1 MAETTPIRGTQ
12 RALPAP
18 RRRDETPRAKRLEPA
33 PLPETASAASA
44 GLGRP
49 DLTTIRPA
57 AAFLAQY
64 IDQHWNW
71 GRSPARKEEQRRHA
85 TGAYIQADMLPDLL
99 AETLRPGH
107 HERKL

>member
-1 MAETTPIRGTQ
+1 MTGIRPTGELQ

-18 RRRDETPRAKRLEPA
+18 RRGDETPRAKRLEPA
-33 PLPETASAASA
+33 PLPATAAQASA

-49 DLTTIRPA
+49 DLTTTRPA
-57 AAFLAQY
+57 APFLAQY
-64 IDQHWNW
+64 LDQHWNW
-71 GRSPARKEEQRRHA
+71 PRSSARKEERRRRA
-85 TGAYIQADMLPDLL
+85 TSAYIEADMLPDLL

>member
-1 MAETTPIRGTQ
+1 MD

-18 RRRDETPRAKRLEPA
+18 RRRDEPSRARRLEPA
-33 PLPETASAASA
+33 PLTEKTATASKA
-44 GLGRP
+44 GLGRA
-49 DLTTIRPA
+49 DLASTRPA
-57 AAFLAQY
+57 AGFLAQY

-71 GRSPARKEEQRRHA
+71 PRSPARKEEQRRRA
-85 TGAYIQADMLPDLL
+85 TGAYIEADMLPDLL

>member
-1 MAETTPIRGTQ
+1 MTGTTPTRGIQ

-33 PLPETASAASA
+33 PLPEPVQTATA

-49 DLTTIRPA
+49 DLTAMRPA

-64 IDQHWNW
+64 VDQHWNW
-71 GRSPARKEEQRRHA
+71 SRSPARKEEQRRRA
-85 TGAYIQADMLPDLL
+85 TGAYIEADMLPDLL
-99 AETLRPGH
+99 AETFRSGH